1 LRAENRKGEN
11 MSYVD
16 AFYDRDKDLISVVER
31 DTKGQRHFKEYPAR
45 YVFYYPDP
53 KGKYTSTFGDPL
65 NRVTCK
71 NLKEFHKELRIH
83 SNTKLF
89 ESDINP
95 IFRCLEDN
103 YLNQDAPKL
112 NVAFWDI
119 EVDFDPER
127 GYASPDD
134 AFMPITAIAVHLQWL
149 DTMVCL
155 AIPPKT
161 MSMEEATKAVEE
173 FPNTMLFDNE
183 ADMLS
188 TFLDLIEDADVLSGW
203 NSEGFDMP
211 YTVNRIIKV
220 LSKEDTRRLCLW
232 DNLPKKREYEKF
244 GKAAVTYDLIGRVH
258 LDSLELYRKYTYE
271 ERHSYRLDAIAEY
284 ELGETK
290 TQYEGTLDQLY
301 NNDFK
306 KFIEYNRQD
315 CALLDKLDK
324 KLKFLDLA
332 NKLAHENTV
341 LLQTTMGAVAVT
353 EQAIINEA
361 HRRGFIVPNRK
372 KRDESESTQAA
383 GAYVAY
389 PKKGI
394 HEWIGSVDINSL
406 YPSAIRALNMGPE
419 TIVGQ
424 LRQDYTKNYID
435 EQMVRHGKSFAAAW
449 EGLFSSLEYQYVMER
464 NVAKEIVIDWE
475 NGGSDTLTGAQ
486 IYDLI
491 FDSNQPWMIS
501 ANGTI
506 FTYEK
511 DGIIPGLLAR
521 WYAERKDMQKK
532 LKECITAGNK
542 IEEEYWD
549 KRQLVKKINLNSLYG
564 AILNAGCRFFD
575 QRIGQSTT
583 LTGRTITKHMASKI
597 NEIITGEYDY
607 KGKSIIYGDTDSCY
621 FSAYPVLKK
630 DIDSGKLPWTKE
642 TVVTLYDQI
651 ADEVNA
657 SFVKLMQ
664 DACHCPKTR
673 GEVIKAG
680 REIVASKGLFITKKR
695 YAVLYYDK
703 EGKRADVD
711 GKPGKI
717 KAMGLDLKRSDTP
730 VVIQDFLSEVL
741 TKVLTGS
748 EKEQVLDYITEFRT
762 EFKTRPGWEKGSP
775 KRANNITEYEA
786 KEKKQ
791 GKANMP
797 GHVRA
802 SINWNTLKRMNGD
815 KYSMSITDGAKVI
828 VCKIKDNPMA
838 FTSVAYPVD
847 ELRLPTW
854 FKELPFDDAEMENTV
869 IDEKLENLIG
879 VLEWDISQTRSD
891 NNFNKLFDFE

>member
-1 LRAENRKGEN
+1 MAEAE
-11 MSYVD
+11 
-16 AFYDRDKDLISVVER
+16 
-31 DTKGQRHFKEYPAR
+31 
-45 YVFYYPDP
+45 
-53 KGKYTSTFGDPL
+53 
-65 NRVTCK
+65 
-71 NLKEFHKELRIH
+71 
-83 SNTKLF
+83 
-89 ESDINP
+89 
-95 IFRCLEDN
+95 
-103 YLNQDAPKL
+103 
-112 NVAFWDI
+112 
-119 EVDFDPER
+119 
-127 GYASPDD
+127 
-134 AFMPITAIAVHLQWL
+134 
-149 DTMVCL
+149 
-155 AIPPKT
+155 
-161 MSMEEATKAVEE
+161 KAVAE
-173 FPNTMLFDNE
+173 FPNTMLFESE
-183 ADMLS
+183 ADMLD
-188 TFLDLIEDADVLSGW
+188 TFLTLIEDADVLSGW
-203 NSEGFDMP
+203 NSEGFDIP
-211 YTVNRIIKV
+211 YTVNRVAKV
-220 LSKEDTRRLCLW
+220 LSKDDTRRFCLW
-232 DNLPKKREYEKF
+232 NQYPKKREYEKY

-271 ERHSYRLDAIAEY
+271 ERHTYRLDAIGEM
-284 ELGETK
+284 EVGETK
-290 TQYEGTLDQLY
+290 TVYEGTLDQLY
-301 NNDFK
+301 NNDFR

-315 CALLDKLDK
+315 TALLDKLDK

-332 NKLAHENTV
+332 NTIAHENTV

-361 HRRGFIVPNRK
+361 HRRGFIVPNRLQ
-372 KRDESESTQAA
+372 RDPNESNQAA

-394 HEWIGSVDINSL
+394 HEWIGSLDINSL

-424 LRQDYTKNYID
+424 LRQDGTKAAIED
-435 EQMVRHGKSFAAAW
+435 AMAKGKSFAASW
-449 EGLFSSLEYQYVMER
+449 EGKFGSDEYESVMAREVGR
-464 NVAKEIVIDWE
+464 EITIDWE
-475 NGGSDTLTGAQ
+475 NGGSDTLSGAQ

-511 DGIIPGLLAR
+511 EGIIPGLLKR
-521 WYAERKDMQKK
+521 WYAERKEMQAK
-532 LKECITAGNK
+532 LKDCIQNGNK

-564 AILNAGCRFFD
+564 AILNPGCRFFD
-575 QRIGQSTT
+575 NRIGQSTT
-583 LTGRTITKHMASKI
+583 LTGRQIAKHMAAKV
-597 NEIITGEYDY
+597 NEIITGDYDHV
-607 KGKSIIYGDTDSCY
+607 GKSVIYGDTDSCY
-621 FSAYPVLKK
+621 FSAYSTLKK
-630 DIDSGKLPWTKE
+630 DIEKGTIPWTRE
-642 TVVTLYDQI
+642 TVIELYDTI
-651 ADEVNA
+651 GETVNGT
-657 SFVKLMQ
+657 FVKFMQ
-664 DACHCPKTR
+664 DQFHCPKTR
-673 GEVIKAG
+673 GDVIKAG

-741 TKVLTGS
+741 TKVLNGS
-748 EKEQVLDYITEFRT
+748 AEQEVLDYITDFRT

-775 KRANNITEYEA
+775 KRANNITEYAA
-786 KEKKQ
+786 KEKKA

-802 SINWNTLKRMNGD
+802 SLNWNTLKRMMDD
-815 KYSMSITDGAKVI
+815 KYSMNIVDGMKVI

-847 ELRLPTW
+847 ELRLPQW
-854 FKELPFDDAEMENTV
+854 FKDLPFDDSEMENAV

-879 VLEWDISQTRSD
+879 VLEWDISSTRSD

>member
-1 LRAENRKGEN
+1 

-16 AFYDRDKDLISVVER
+16 AYYDREKDLISVVER

-45 YVFYYPDP
+45 YIFYYPDA
-53 KGKYTSTFGDPL
+53 KGKYNSVYGDPL
-65 NRVTCK
+65 SRVSCK

-83 SNTKLF
+83 SNSRLF

-103 YLNQDAPKL
+103 YLNSDAPKL
-112 NVAFWDI
+112 NVAFFDI

-155 AIPPKT
+155 AVPPKT
-161 MSMEEATKAVEE
+161 MVMEEAKKAVEE
-173 FPNTMLFDNE
+173 FPNTLLFDNE
-183 ADMLS
+183 ADLLN
-188 TFLDLIEDADVLSGW
+188 TFLDLIQDADVLSGW
-203 NSEGFDMP
+203 NSEGFDIP
-211 YTVNRIIKV
+211 YTVNRVTKV
-220 LSKEDTRRLCLW
+220 LSKEDTRRFCLW
-232 DNLPKKREYEKF
+232 DLMPKKREYEKY
-244 GKAAVTYDLIGRVH
+244 GKAAVTYDLMGRVH
-258 LDSLELYRKYTYE
+258 MDYLELYRKYTYE

-315 CALLDKLDK
+315 CALLDKLDT

-361 HRRGFIVPNRK
+361 HRRGMIVPNRK
-372 KRDESESTQAA
+372 KRDDSESTQAA

-435 EQMVRHGKSFAAAW
+435 EQMARHGKSFAAAW
-449 EGLFSSLEYQYVMER
+449 EGLFSSLEYQFVMER
-464 NVAKEIVIDWE
+464 NVAKEIIIDWE
-475 NGGSDTLTGAQ
+475 DGGTDTLSGAQ

-491 FDSNQPWMIS
+491 FDSNQPWMLS
-501 ANGTI
+501 SNGTI

-521 WYAERKDMQKK
+521 WYKERKEMQAK
-532 LKECITAGNK
+532 LKECIQAGNK
-542 IEEEYWD
+542 VEEEYWD

-607 KGKSIIYGDTDSCY
+607 KGKAIIYGDTDSCY

-630 DIDSGKLPWTKE
+630 DIESGKIPWTKE

-673 GEVIKAG
+673 GDVIKAG

-703 EGKRADVD
+703 EGKRSDVGD
-711 GKPGKI
+711 SPGKI

-741 TKVLTGS
+741 TKVLKGV
-748 EKEQVLDYITEFRT
+748 EKEQVLEYITDFRT

-775 KRANNITEYEA
+775 KRANNITEYQA
-786 KEKKQ
+786 KEKKA

-802 SINWNTLKRMNGD
+802 SINWNTLKRLNDD
-815 KYSMSITDGAKVI
+815 KYSMAITDGAKVI
-828 VCKIKDNPMA
+828 VCKIKDNPMGY
-838 FTSVAYPVD
+838 TSVAYPVD
-847 ELRLPTW
+847 ELRLPQW
-854 FKELPFDDAEMENTV
+854 FKDLPFDDAEMETTV

-879 VLEWDISQTRSD
+879 VLEWDISSTRSD
-891 NNFNKLFDFE
+891 NTFSKLFDFE